1 MDDISNAVADD
12 LASLEKKSAEL
23 GEQMGA
29 MMEGQLKELAAAQ
42 FASDEALA
50 EQTAKMARVE
60 HVIQTQLSDG
70 LGDLA
75 GSLEVRSNLSTTH
88 IHLVWNSSK
97 ESEQVEFKA
106 WHLLTFVA
114 ILFRR

>member
-75 GSLEVRSNLSTTH
+75 GSLEVRSTLSTMQAVHELDAEFFTP
-88 IHLVWNSSK
+88 LVVADFCRCSSD
-97 ESEQVEFKA
+97 
-106 WHLLTFVA
+106 
-114 ILFRR
+114 RR

>member
-29 MMEGQLKELAAAQ
+29 MMEGQLKKLAAAQ
-42 FASDEALA
+42 FASDETLA

-70 LGDLA
+70 LWA
-75 GSLEVRSNLSTTH
+75 
-88 IHLVWNSSK
+88 
-97 ESEQVEFKA
+97 QVEAFHA
-106 WHLLTFVA
+106 ARVNDMWTFMYVSCA
-114 ILFRR
+114 VWCGTA